1 MGCLFEFEGLWVFDI
16 AMAGNMSF
24 ATKVVS
30 AFVTKGYMG
39 SPGILLAPAID
50 GGREVNL
57 ASVFAPLLVRLR
69 GSCALP
75 L

>member
-1 MGCLFEFEGLWVFDI
+1 
-16 AMAGNMSF
+16 MAGYMSF

-39 SPGILLAPAID
+39 FPGILLALAVD

-57 ASVFAPLLVRLR
+57 AFGFAPLLVRLMVV
-69 GSCALP
+69 CLP
-75 L
+75 PA